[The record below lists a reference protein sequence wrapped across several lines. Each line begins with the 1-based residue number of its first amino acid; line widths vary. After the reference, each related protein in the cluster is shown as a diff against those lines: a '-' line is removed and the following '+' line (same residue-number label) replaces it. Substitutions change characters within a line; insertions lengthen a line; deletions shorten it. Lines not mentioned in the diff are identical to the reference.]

1 MPLPA
6 TIRTSALSIFSSLG
20 FFITSKILILLPKSI
35 LFVLQF
41 TISPFISSLYAG
53 VSITLYLTV
62 AICGRLFG
70 VSISAMIFPPN
81 AGLIC
86 TRSVV
91 DFISNI
97 VQSAVNP
104 VLKRAATFGANCLPT
119 GVAPTK
125 MLVGLLFFI
134 KSSNTLVYFSILK
147 HANSSSS

>member
-1 MPLPA
+1 
-6 TIRTSALSIFSSLG
+6 
-20 FFITSKILILLPKSI
+20 
-35 LFVLQF
+35 
-41 TISPFISSLYAG
+41 
-53 VSITLYLTV
+53 
-62 AICGRLFG
+62 
-70 VSISAMIFPPN
+70 MIFPPN

-125 MLVGLLFFI
+125 ILVGLLFFI

-147 HANSSSS
+147 YANSSSS

>member
-6 TIRTSALSIFSSLG
+6 TIRISALSYVFLFR
-20 FFITSKILILLPKSI
+20 FFLFTSKILILLSKSI

-70 VSISAMIFPPN
+70 VRISAMIFPPN

-125 MLVGLLFFI
+125 ILVAYYFYKIFKYISVFFNI
-134 KSSNTLVYFSILK
+134 KIR
-147 HANSSSS
+147 